1 MGKLCNLRFTIR
13 KILLTLLRIRFII
26 RRVEENQG
34 VTMEKFNFKN
44 NIGQE
49 NKLLQIEIY
58 KFTNFCKLQNYT
70 SVNIFSKDI
79 FEAIVN

>member
-1 MGKLCNLRFTIR
+1 M
-13 KILLTLLRIRFII
+13 TLLRIRFII

-58 KFTNFCKLQNYT
+58 KFTNFYKLQNYT

>member
-1 MGKLCNLRFTIR
+1 
-13 KILLTLLRIRFII
+13 
-26 RRVEENQG
+26 
-34 VTMEKFNFKN
+34 MEKFNFKN

-58 KFTNFCKLQNYT
+58 KFTNFYKLQNYT
-70 SVNIFSKDI
+70 SVNIFSKNI

>member
-1 MGKLCNLRFTIR
+1 M
-13 KILLTLLRIRFII
+13 TLLRIRFII

>member
-1 MGKLCNLRFTIR
+1 
-13 KILLTLLRIRFII
+13 LTLLRIRFII

>member
-1 MGKLCNLRFTIR
+1 
-13 KILLTLLRIRFII
+13 
-26 RRVEENQG
+26 
-34 VTMEKFNFKN
+34 MEKFNFKN

-70 SVNIFSKDI
+70 SVNIFGSIIFVVGKSPMDI
-79 FEAIVN
+79 MELIFV

>member
-1 MGKLCNLRFTIR
+1 
-13 KILLTLLRIRFII
+13 
-26 RRVEENQG
+26 
-34 VTMEKFNFKN
+34 MEKFNFKN

-79 FEAIVN
+79 FEPKSFIPLSTRCNLPNP